1 MDVLIRNG
9 DVAARSSGDYIYIDG
24 LDEAVQRVRIA
35 ALTVKGSFI
44 YDRGLGTDYG
54 SLRADDELIV
64 EKLDMLIKEAC
75 CDIADTDV
83 EALSFNSE
91 THTAVIRVIY
101 SGDATDTE
109 VDLTGII

>member
-1 MDVLIRNG
+1 MDVLIQNG
-9 DVAARSSGDYIYIDG
+9 DVAARSSGDYIYING

-54 SLRADDELIV
+54 SLSADDDLIV

-75 CDIADTDV
+75 CDISDADV
-83 EALSFNSE
+83 ETLSFNSAA
-91 THTAVIRVIY
+91 HTAVIRVTY
-101 SGDATDTE
+101 RGEATDTE
-109 VDLTGII
+109 VDLTGIL